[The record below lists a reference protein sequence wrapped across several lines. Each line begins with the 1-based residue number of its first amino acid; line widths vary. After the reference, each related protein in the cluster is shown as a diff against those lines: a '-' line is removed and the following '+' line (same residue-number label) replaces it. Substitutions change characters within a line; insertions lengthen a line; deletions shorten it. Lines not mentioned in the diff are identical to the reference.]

1 MNKLL
6 KIFTSLVLVCGFT
19 SVLNACN
26 VSKAPETVEDQV
38 EAVDVEEVEATA
50 ETAPATEEAA
60 AVPAAPAT
68 TAPAKSAH

>member
-50 ETAPATEEAA
+50 EAAPATEEAA
-60 AVPAAPAT
+60 AAPAT
-68 TAPAKSAH
+68 TAPEKSAH

>member
-19 SVLNACN
+19 SLLNACN

-38 EAVDVEEVEATA
+38 EAVDVEEVDATA
-50 ETAPATEEAA
+50 EAAPATTEEAA
-60 AVPAAPAT
+60 AAPAT
-68 TAPAKSAH
+68 TAPEKSAH